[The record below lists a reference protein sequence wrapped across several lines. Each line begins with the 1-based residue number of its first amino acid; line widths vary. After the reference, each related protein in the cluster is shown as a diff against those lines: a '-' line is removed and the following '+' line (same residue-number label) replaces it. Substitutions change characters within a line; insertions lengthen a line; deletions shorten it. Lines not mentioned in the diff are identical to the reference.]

1 MKVLQTLR
9 VGIIIKNKLNDMKLQ
24 RVGNWY
30 NVGEYNVVVMKETD
44 TYFCDPSSI
53 LVFDEMFNRVEDP
66 KVYDKIEKIM
76 GKVDWK
82 YDMVD

>member
-1 MKVLQTLR
+1 MELK
-9 VGIIIKNKLNDMKLQ
+9 

-30 NVGEYNVVVMKETD
+30 NVGEYNVVVVKETD
-44 TYFCDPSSI
+44 TYFCDPNSI

-66 KVYDKIEKIM
+66 KVYEKIEKIM

>member
-1 MKVLQTLR
+1 
-9 VGIIIKNKLNDMKLQ
+9 MKLQ

-30 NVGEYNVVVMKETD
+30 NVDEYNVLVVKETD

-53 LVFDEMFNRVEDP
+53 LVFDEMFNRVEDS
-66 KVYDKIEKIM
+66 KVYKKIEKVM
-76 GKVDWK
+76 EKMDWK

>member
-1 MKVLQTLR
+1 M
-9 VGIIIKNKLNDMKLQ
+9 NLQ

-30 NVGEYNVVVMKETD
+30 NVDEYNVLVVKETD

-53 LVFDEMFNRVEDP
+53 LVFDEMFNRVEDS
-66 KVYDKIEKIM
+66 KVYEKIEKVM
-76 GKVDWK
+76 EKMDWK

>member
-1 MKVLQTLR
+1 M
-9 VGIIIKNKLNDMKLQ
+9 NLQ

-30 NVGEYNVVVMKETD
+30 NVGEYNVVVVKETN

-53 LVFDEMFNRVEDP
+53 LVFDEMFNRVEDS

-82 YDMVD
+82 YDMVDED

>member
-1 MKVLQTLR
+1 MEL
-9 VGIIIKNKLNDMKLQ
+9 LNLKTDIQNNNIMELK

-30 NVGEYNVVVMKETD
+30 NVGEYNVVVVKETN

-66 KVYDKIEKIM
+66 KVYEKIEKIM

-82 YDMVD
+82 YDMVDED

>member
-1 MKVLQTLR
+1 MELK
-9 VGIIIKNKLNDMKLQ
+9 

-30 NVGEYNVVVMKETD
+30 NVGEYNVVVVKETD
-44 TYFCDPSSI
+44 TYFCDPNSI

-66 KVYDKIEKIM
+66 NVYEKIEKIM

>member
-1 MKVLQTLR
+1 
-9 VGIIIKNKLNDMKLQ
+9 MKLQ

-30 NVGEYNVVVMKETD
+30 NVGKYNVVVVKETD

-53 LVFDEMFNRVEDP
+53 LVFDKMFNRVEDS
-66 KVYDKIEKIM
+66 KVYDKIEKVM
-76 GKVDWK
+76 EKMDWK

>member
-1 MKVLQTLR
+1 MELK
-9 VGIIIKNKLNDMKLQ
+9 

-30 NVGEYNVVVMKETD
+30 NVGEYNVVVVKETD
-44 TYFCDPSSI
+44 TYFCDPNSI

-66 KVYDKIEKIM
+66 NVYEKIEKIL

>member
-1 MKVLQTLR
+1 
-9 VGIIIKNKLNDMKLQ
+9 
-24 RVGNWY
+24 
-30 NVGEYNVVVMKETD
+30 MKETD

-53 LVFDEMFNRVEDP
+53 LVFDEMFNRVEDS

-82 YDMVD
+82 YDMVDED

>member
-1 MKVLQTLR
+1 MELK
-9 VGIIIKNKLNDMKLQ
+9 

-30 NVGEYNVVVMKETD
+30 NVGEYNVVVVKETD
-44 TYFCDPSSI
+44 TYFCDPNSI

-66 KVYDKIEKIM
+66 KVYEKIEKIM

-82 YDMVD
+82 YDMVDED

>member
-1 MKVLQTLR
+1 MEL
-9 VGIIIKNKLNDMKLQ
+9 LNLKTDIQNNNIMELK
-24 RVGNWY
+24 RIGNWY

-53 LVFDEMFNRVEDP
+53 LVFDEMFNRVEDS

-82 YDMVD
+82 YDMVDED

>member
-1 MKVLQTLR
+1 MILKR
-9 VGIIIKNKLNDMKLQ
+9 I
-24 RVGNWY
+24 GNWY
-30 NVGEYNVVVMKETD
+30 SVGEYNVVVMKETD
-44 TYFCDPSSI
+44 TFFCDPISI

>member
-1 MKVLQTLR
+1 MYSNENNMDLKRIGTFYS
-9 VGIIIKNKLNDMKLQ
+9 VGK
-24 RVGNWY
+24 
-30 NVGEYNVVVMKETD
+30 YNVVVMKETD

-53 LVFDEMFNRVEDP
+53 LVFDEMFNRVEDS

-82 YDMVD
+82 YDMVDED